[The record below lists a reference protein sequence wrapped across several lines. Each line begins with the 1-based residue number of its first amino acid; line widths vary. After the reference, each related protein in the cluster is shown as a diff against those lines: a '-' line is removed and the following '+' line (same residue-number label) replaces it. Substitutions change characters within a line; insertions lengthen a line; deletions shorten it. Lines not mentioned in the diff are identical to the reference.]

1 MHILKLPQCH
11 IQALLVIFTRYTI
24 IYDPHPKFYALF
36 KSFIS
41 FSNFSSP
48 ENHFHVSWCVIPVFF
63 SFVIRVQISNASFS
77 TLWAPPRTGIST
89 FDFKFQTLRSEP
101 YGHLQKPGFRHSNSN
116 FKRFILSSIG
126 TSESR
131 IFDIRLQILNSSIS
145 ATWAPR
151 RTGFSASDFEF
162 SVLSYALIFCS
173 CVQRT
178 ISKISKNFR
187 QIFETKN
194 SQKKFFGGNINAP
207 ENFMSGVSQNKIYV
221 QVAPKMS
228 FGLQKIKIWRPIL
241 PKLRRAKFP
250 PNCVA
255 WKFP

>member
-1 MHILKLPQCH
+1 MIPTQNFMLSSNLSLVFQ
-11 IQALLVIFTRYTI
+11 IFQARKTIFMFL
-24 IYDPHPKFYALF
+24 DVLF
-36 KSFIS
+36 QF
-41 FSNFSSP
+41 
-48 ENHFHVSWCVIPVFF
+48 FF
-63 SFVIRVQISNASFS
+63 SFVSRVQISNASFS
-77 TLWAPPRTGIST
+77 TLSAPPRTGIST

-101 YGHLQKPGFRHSNSN
+101 YGHLQKPGVRHSYSN

-178 ISKISKNFR
+178 ISKISKKFR

-194 SQKKFFGGNINAP
+194 SQKTFFGGNINAP

>member
-48 ENHFHVSWCVIPVFF
+48 ENHLHVSWCFIPVFF
-63 SFVIRVQISNASFS
+63 SFVSRVQISNASFS
-77 TLWAPPRTGIST
+77 TLSAPPRTGIST

-145 ATWAPR
+145 AAWAPR

-194 SQKKFFGGNINAP
+194 SQKNFLGETLTHPRILCPGCPKTK
-207 ENFMSGVSQNKIYV
+207 FMSRLP
-221 QVAPKMS
+221 PKCHS
-228 FGLQKIKIWRPIL
+228 DGKK
-241 PKLRRAKFP
+241 
-250 PNCVA
+250 
-255 WKFP
+255 